1 MNTGTV
7 EAPARWLTV
16 TEASALLGI
25 NPNTLRTWANGG
37 QIRAFRT
44 PGGHRRFKVADVNAL
59 VNSVAA
65 FTPHA
70 TLTPMPDNEAA
81 LARIRRQLSRP
92 AADTRWTQALT
103 DAEREELRAMGRRL
117 VDLGAAFTHQ
127 PRRRPTISVEGRE
140 LGERYGAMMASH
152 GFTLGEALE
161 AFIFFRNLF
170 EDATRRAELAR
181 TQGSFKDGANARVR
195 TAFLDQVLLGTAH
208 AFENLQPNP
217 PVRVPQA

>member
-44 PGGHRRFKVADVNAL
+44 PGGHRRFKEADVNAL
-59 VNSVAA
+59 VNPVAA
-65 FTPHA
+65 STPHS
-70 TLTPMPDNEAA
+70 TPMPGNEAA
-81 LARIRRQLSRP
+81 LTRIRRQLSGP
-92 AADTRWTQALT
+92 AAGTRWTQALT
-103 DAEREELRAMGRRL
+103 GAEREELRAMGRRL
-117 VDLGAAFTHQ
+117 VDLGAAFTHR
-127 PRRRPTISVEGRE
+127 PRRRPTISVEGRD
-140 LGERYGAMMASH
+140 LGRRYGAIMASH
-152 GFTLGEALE
+152 GFTLGEALQ

-170 EDATRRAELAR
+170 EDATRRAESAG
-181 TQGSFKDGANARVR
+181 TQGSFKDGANARAR

-208 AFENLQPNP
+208 AFETLPPSP